1 MGKFGPGVVA
11 VLILGSIALALGGC
25 AGATLTPEETLQGA
39 SQELRQTVSKNVG
52 DPGRRQQML
61 GLVDQIESTQRSFS
75 AQAAE
80 FAAQYSRM
88 NADYGTARAQFEEL
102 FSDFNSRRIQS
113 RDRILE
119 LHFQLAAMATAQE
132 WIWIGK
138 AEAKLYEETGKARAV
153 EAGGA

>member
-1 MGKFGPGVVA
+1 MGNFGPGVVA
-11 VLILGSIALALGGC
+11 VVLGTLAMALGGC
-25 AGATLTPEETLQGA
+25 AGTKLTPEETLQGA

-88 NADYGTARAQFEEL
+88 NADYDTARARFEEL
-102 FSDFNSRRIQS
+102 FSDYNSRRIQS
-113 RDRILE
+113 RDRILD
-119 LHFQLAAMATAQE
+119 LHFQLAALATTEE

-153 EAGGA
+153 QAGGA